1 MKILIEQ
8 YGYDKDR
15 LSAILDPHYFT
26 EMRDGKA
33 KIPYVGYFLSRK
45 IPDTVFILP
54 KVFIIDGKAFGEYEP
69 EDIIDF
75 ENLKQDHKANVF
87 SLSVWIYRAINLYFQ
102 RKDKVGDEA
111 EIMQNVVSH
120 QGPSSETMIDIV
132 LSLLKFDKE
141 HKNLFTYITRL
152 KHSGQNKIHWQ
163 KTISKTHALIQN
175 GVPVYLNPHTK
186 QKDINFDEELVVLF
200 YSVLNYLA
208 QEFKFNV
215 RPAFGYELL
224 KPEAI
229 QSMIESGKGVR
240 ILRQNRRKYFTDE
253 IVQLWNLLFT
263 FFEQSQYIQSKDN
276 HDEQA
281 MLVREFNLVFEDM
294 IDSLISDNNLDHR
307 LKKHKDGKI
316 IDHIYRDNSLIEDK
330 KQIYFIGDSKYYKDD
345 NDIGPDSIYKQFTY
359 AKNVIQYNIDFF
371 NQDPEAFERTNL
383 QYRDIATEGYNITPN
398 FFIRGHLQA
407 NELNN
412 FSDSLLVLQPMKDG
426 KDYDISYHFK
436 NRLFD
441 RDTLILQTYNINFLF
456 VLACYVQGAGEHTQ
470 EIRRIFRENIKTV
483 LQKQYVFYAI
493 TAHAD
498 VDSVQYLREN
508 FQTVLGKV
516 FQPFELDGNQQYYS
530 LALLNPNE
538 IELEDKQQQKEL
550 RAAIADENDA
560 VLFQLGQAFYVEPC
574 SLGVDPKTMLPKV
587 TPIERVEVP
596 KQMLT
601 MHHLENYPETSFL
614 IGIVNDEDHLQWI
627 FSREGG
633 KRDDAYNVRIGKN
646 VPGGVVKSRDEIKH
660 AKFVVLYL
668 AGREKEGIYKT
679 FRVKNI
685 GELTK
690 EQMIKTGYKE
700 PGHDKYLCY
709 FFDEEVTIGTIDIQ
723 RIIEDDQK
731 AFFETKKN
739 KSKDDEYPIGRPI
752 YLNGARLIEYR
763 MN

>member
-69 EDIIDF
+69 EKIIDF
-75 ENLKQDHKANVF
+75 DNLKQEHKANVF
-87 SLSVWIYRAINLYFQ
+87 SLSVWIYRAIKLYFQ
-102 RKDKVGDEA
+102 RKDKIGDEA
-111 EIMQNVVSH
+111 EIMQNVVFH

-141 HKNLFTYITRL
+141 HKSLFTYITRL

-163 KTISKTHALIQN
+163 KTISKTQALIQN

-186 QKDINFDEELVVLF
+186 QKDINFDEELIVLF

-215 RPAFGYELL
+215 RPAFGYDLL
-224 KPEAI
+224 KPETI

-253 IVQLWNLLFT
+253 MVQLWNLLFT
-263 FFEQSQYIQSKDN
+263 FFEQSQYVQSKEND
-276 HDEQA
+276 DEQA

-294 IDSLISDNNLDHR
+294 IDSLISDNSLPSG
-307 LKKHKDGKI
+307 LKSQKDGKI

-371 NQDPEAFERTNL
+371 NRKPDEFKRENL
-383 QYRDIATEGYNITPN
+383 QYRDNTTEGYNITPN

-412 FSDSLLVLQPMKDG
+412 YSDANLQLEPMSNG
-426 KDYDISYHFK
+426 KGYDISYHFE

-470 EIRRIFRENIKTV
+470 EIRRIFRENIKKV
-483 LQKQYVFYAI
+483 LQSKYNFFAI
-493 TAHAD
+493 KPK
-498 VDSVQYLREN
+498 VQDESEQFMHDN
-508 FQTVLGKV
+508 FQQVLGKV
-516 FQPFELDGNQQYYS
+516 FAPYDASTNCMALAVESDADNTET
-530 LALLNPNE
+530 LALIDQYFYRKHIPNDKLDIDPDMLFDTDEQTQLHAATHSMDMHVKCVITALVRKDDKYFDRYNTGESKEYVMESIPTVSLWSIKYLMPMVSYNLLGYYEVSDIKFNP
-538 IELEDKQQQKEL
+538 KTKGL
-550 RAAIADENDA
+550 R
-560 VLFQLGQAFYVEPC
+560 FKLGQFFP
-574 SLGVDPKTMLPKV
+574 LGD
-587 TPIERVEVP
+587 VP
-596 KQMLT
+596 
-601 MHHLENYPETSFL
+601 
-614 IGIVNDEDHLQWI
+614 VNVA
-627 FSREGG
+627 G
-633 KRDDAYNVRIGKN
+633 KMR
-646 VPGGVVKSRDEIKH
+646 H
-660 AKFVVLYL
+660 
-668 AGREKEGIYKT
+668 
-679 FRVKNI
+679 
-685 GELTK
+685 GELINLEYVYKLYNK
-690 EQMIKTGYKE
+690 EI
-700 PGHDKYLCY
+700 
-709 FFDEEVTIGTIDIQ
+709 
-723 RIIEDDQK
+723 
-731 AFFETKKN
+731 
-739 KSKDDEYPIGRPI
+739 
-752 YLNGARLIEYR
+752 
-763 MN
+763 

>member
-1 MKILIEQ
+1 MIILIEQ

-26 EMRDGKA
+26 EMRDGKV
-33 KIPYVGYFLSRK
+33 KIPYVGYFLSHK
-45 IPDTVFILP
+45 IPDVVFILP

-69 EDIIDF
+69 EEIIDF
-75 ENLKQDHKANVF
+75 ENLKPEHKANVF
-87 SLSVWIYRAINLYFQ
+87 NLSVWIYRAIKLYFQ
-102 RKDKVGDEA
+102 RKDKSGEEA

-141 HKNLFTYITRL
+141 HKSLFTYITRL

-163 KTISKTHALIQN
+163 KTISKTQALIQN
-175 GVPVYLNPHTK
+175 GVPIYLNPHTK
-186 QKDINFDEELVVLF
+186 HKDINFDEELIVLF
-200 YSVLNYLA
+200 YSVLNYLS

-215 RPAFGYELL
+215 RPVFGYELL
-224 KPEAI
+224 KPETI

-253 IVQLWNLLFT
+253 MVQLWNLLFT

-294 IDSLISDNNLDHR
+294 IDSLIGDNNLDHR

-383 QYRDIATEGYNITPN
+383 QYRDITTEGYNITPN

-412 FSDSLLVLQPMKDG
+412 YSDNLLEIQPMKNG
-426 KDYDISYHFK
+426 KDYEISYHFK

-470 EIRRIFRENIKTV
+470 EIRRIFRENIKKV
-483 LQKQYVFYAI
+483 LQSKYNFFAI
-493 TAHAD
+493 KPK
-498 VDSVQYLREN
+498 VQDESEQFMHDN
-508 FQTVLGKV
+508 FQQVLGKV
-516 FQPFELDGNQQYYS
+516 FAPYDASTNCMALAVESDANNTET
-530 LALLNPNE
+530 LALIDQYFYRKPIPKDKLD
-538 IELEDKQQQKEL
+538 IEPDMLFD
-550 RAAIADENDA
+550 ADEQTQSHAATHSVNKHVKCVITALVRKDDKNFDRYNTGEA
-560 VLFQLGQAFYVEPC
+560 NEYVMESIPTVSLWSIKYLMPMVSYDLLGYYEVSDIKFNPKTKGLRFKLGQFFP
-574 SLGVDPKTMLPKV
+574 LGD
-587 TPIERVEVP
+587 VP
-596 KQMLT
+596 
-601 MHHLENYPETSFL
+601 
-614 IGIVNDEDHLQWI
+614 VNVA
-627 FSREGG
+627 G
-633 KRDDAYNVRIGKN
+633 KMR
-646 VPGGVVKSRDEIKH
+646 H
-660 AKFVVLYL
+660 
-668 AGREKEGIYKT
+668 
-679 FRVKNI
+679 
-685 GELTK
+685 GEL
-690 EQMIKTGYKE
+690 INLDYVYKL
-700 PGHDKYLCY
+700 YN
-709 FFDEEVTIGTIDIQ
+709 
-723 RIIEDDQK
+723 QK
-731 AFFETKKN
+731 
-739 KSKDDEYPIGRPI
+739 I
-752 YLNGARLIEYR
+752 
-763 MN
+763 

>member
-69 EDIIDF
+69 EKIIDF
-75 ENLKQDHKANVF
+75 DNLKQEHKANVF
-87 SLSVWIYRAINLYFQ
+87 SLSVWIYRAIKLYFQ
-102 RKDKVGDEA
+102 RKDKIGDEA
-111 EIMQNVVSH
+111 EIMQNVVFH

-141 HKNLFTYITRL
+141 HKSLFTYITRL

-163 KTISKTHALIQN
+163 KTISKTQALIQN

-186 QKDINFDEELVVLF
+186 QKDINFDEELIVLF

-215 RPAFGYELL
+215 RPAFGYDLL
-224 KPEAI
+224 KPETI

-253 IVQLWNLLFT
+253 MVQLWNLLFT
-263 FFEQSQYIQSKDN
+263 FFEQSQYVQSKEND
-276 HDEQA
+276 DEQA

-294 IDSLISDNNLDHR
+294 IDSLISDNSLPSG
-307 LKKHKDGKI
+307 LKSQKDGKI

-371 NQDPEAFERTNL
+371 NRKPDEFKRENL
-383 QYRDIATEGYNITPN
+383 QYRDNTTEGYNITPN

-412 FSDSLLVLQPMKDG
+412 YSDANLQLEPMSNG
-426 KDYDISYHFK
+426 KGYDISYHFE

-470 EIRRIFRENIKTV
+470 EIRRIFRENIKKV
-483 LQKQYVFYAI
+483 LQSKYNFFAI
-493 TAHAD
+493 KPK
-498 VDSVQYLREN
+498 VQDESEQFMHNN
-508 FQTVLGKV
+508 FQQVLGKV
-516 FQPFELDGNQQYYS
+516 FAPYDASTNCMALAVESDADNTET
-530 LALLNPNE
+530 LALIDQYFYRKHIPNDKLDIDPDMLFDTDEQTQLHAATHSMDMHVKCVITALVRKDDKYFDRYNTGESKEYVMESIPTVSLWSIKYLMPMVSYNLLGYYEVSDIKFNP
-538 IELEDKQQQKEL
+538 KTKGL
-550 RAAIADENDA
+550 R
-560 VLFQLGQAFYVEPC
+560 FKLGQFFP
-574 SLGVDPKTMLPKV
+574 LGD
-587 TPIERVEVP
+587 VP
-596 KQMLT
+596 
-601 MHHLENYPETSFL
+601 
-614 IGIVNDEDHLQWI
+614 VNVA
-627 FSREGG
+627 G
-633 KRDDAYNVRIGKN
+633 KMR
-646 VPGGVVKSRDEIKH
+646 H
-660 AKFVVLYL
+660 
-668 AGREKEGIYKT
+668 
-679 FRVKNI
+679 
-685 GELTK
+685 GELINLEYVYKLYNK
-690 EQMIKTGYKE
+690 EI
-700 PGHDKYLCY
+700 
-709 FFDEEVTIGTIDIQ
+709 
-723 RIIEDDQK
+723 
-731 AFFETKKN
+731 
-739 KSKDDEYPIGRPI
+739 
-752 YLNGARLIEYR
+752 
-763 MN
+763 

>member
-69 EDIIDF
+69 EEIIDF
-75 ENLKQDHKANVF
+75 DNLKPEHKANVF
-87 SLSVWIYRAINLYFQ
+87 SLSVWIYRAIKLYFQ
-102 RKDKVGDEA
+102 RKDKTSDEA

-141 HKNLFTYITRL
+141 HKSLFTYITRL

-163 KTISKTHALIQN
+163 KTISKTQALIQN
-175 GVPVYLNPHTK
+175 GIPVYLNPRTK
-186 QKDINFDEELVVLF
+186 HKDINFDEELIVLF

-224 KPEAI
+224 KPEVI

-240 ILRQNRRKYFTDE
+240 ILGQNRRKYFTDE
-253 IVQLWNLLFT
+253 MVQLWNLLFT

-294 IDSLISDNNLDHR
+294 IDSLIGDNNLDHR

-383 QYRDIATEGYNITPN
+383 QYRDITTEGYNITPN

-412 FSDSLLVLQPMKDG
+412 YSDNLLEIQPMKNG
-426 KDYDISYHFK
+426 KDYEISYHFK

-470 EIRRIFRENIKTV
+470 EIRRIFRENIKKV
-483 LQKQYVFYAI
+483 LQSKYNFFAI
-493 TAHAD
+493 KPK
-498 VDSVQYLREN
+498 VQDESEQFMHDN
-508 FQTVLGKV
+508 FQQVLGKIFAPYDASTNCMALAV
-516 FQPFELDGNQQYYS
+516 ESDANNTET
-530 LALLNPNE
+530 LALIDQYFYRKPIPKDKLD
-538 IELEDKQQQKEL
+538 IEPDMLFD
-550 RAAIADENDA
+550 ADEQTQSHAATHSVNKHVKCVITALVRKDDKNFDRYNTGEA
-560 VLFQLGQAFYVEPC
+560 KEYVMESIPTVSLWSIKYLMPMVSYDLLGYYEVSDIKFNPKTKGLRFKLGQFFP
-574 SLGVDPKTMLPKV
+574 LGD
-587 TPIERVEVP
+587 VP
-596 KQMLT
+596 
-601 MHHLENYPETSFL
+601 
-614 IGIVNDEDHLQWI
+614 VNVA
-627 FSREGG
+627 G
-633 KRDDAYNVRIGKN
+633 KMR
-646 VPGGVVKSRDEIKH
+646 H
-660 AKFVVLYL
+660 
-668 AGREKEGIYKT
+668 
-679 FRVKNI
+679 
-685 GELTK
+685 GEL
-690 EQMIKTGYKE
+690 INLDYVYKL
-700 PGHDKYLCY
+700 YN
-709 FFDEEVTIGTIDIQ
+709 
-723 RIIEDDQK
+723 QK
-731 AFFETKKN
+731 
-739 KSKDDEYPIGRPI
+739 I
-752 YLNGARLIEYR
+752 
-763 MN
+763 

>member
-15 LSAILDPHYFT
+15 LSAILDQHYFT

-54 KVFIIDGKAFGEYEP
+54 KVFIIDGKAFGKYAP
-69 EDIIDF
+69 EEIIDF
-75 ENLKQDHKANVF
+75 DNLKHGHQTNVF
-87 SLSVWIYRAINLYFQ
+87 SLSVWIYRAIKLYFQ
-102 RKDKVGDEA
+102 RKDKVDDEA

-141 HKNLFTYITRL
+141 HKSLFTYITRL

-163 KTISKTHALIQN
+163 KTISKTQALIQN
-175 GVPVYLNPHTK
+175 GVPLYLNPHTK
-186 QKDINFDEELVVLF
+186 HKDINFDEELIVLF

-215 RPAFGYELL
+215 RPAFGYDLL
-224 KPEAI
+224 NPEII

-253 IVQLWNLLFT
+253 MVQLWNLLFT

-345 NDIGPDSIYKQFTY
+345 NDIGPESIYKQFTY

-371 NQDPEAFERTNL
+371 NQNPEAFERTNL
-383 QYRDIATEGYNITPN
+383 QYRDSTTEGYNITPN

-407 NELNN
+407 DKLSNYRDAN
-412 FSDSLLVLQPMKDG
+412 LQLEKMNDDKN
-426 KDYDISYHFK
+426 YEISYHFK

-470 EIRRIFRENIKTV
+470 EIRRIFRENIKKV
-483 LQKQYVFYAI
+483 LQKQYDFYAM
-493 TAHAD
+493 TPREGVNAD
-498 VDSVQYLREN
+498 EFLKEN
-508 FQTVLGKV
+508 FQQLLGKV
-516 FQPFELDGNQQYYS
+516 FTPYNIEGPQKYYS
-530 LALLNPNE
+530 LALDNDPKFE
-538 IELEDKQQQKEL
+538 S
-550 RAAIADENDA
+550 ENDL
-560 VLFQLGQAFYVEPC
+560 VLALLEPGFHYKKCKLGDNPAK
-574 SLGVDPKTMLPKV
+574 LLPKV
-587 TPIERVEVP
+587 EQKILTGVP
-596 KQMLT
+596 QSMLT
-601 MHHLENYPETSFL
+601 IHHIQRYSDKHFL
-614 IGIVNDEDHLQWI
+614 IGCYHSDAQLEWI
-627 FSREGG
+627 T
-633 KRDDAYNVRIGKN
+633 GKN
-646 VPGGVVKSRDEIKH
+646 DKGTNLYNIRLKKRGEEPRDG
-660 AKFVVLYL
+660 ALSSTFLAGMDVKFVILYRL
-668 AGREKEGIYKT
+668 GEENGNEYRVFHVHHHATMDKERMSRALYPDPKGNY
-679 FRVKNI
+679 F
-685 GELTK
+685 
-690 EQMIKTGYKE
+690 
-700 PGHDKYLCY
+700 CY
-709 FFDEEVTIGTIDIQ
+709 VFDEEVLLSSKIDLEK
-723 RIIEDDQK
+723 IISEARQHK
-731 AFFETKKN
+731 G
-739 KSKDDEYPIGRPI
+739 YV
-752 YLNGARLIEYR
+752 NGMPVFRTGKELLQYIKP
-763 MN
+763 

>member
-26 EMRDGKA
+26 EMRDGKV
-33 KIPYVGYFLSRK
+33 KIPYVGYFLSHK
-45 IPDTVFILP
+45 IPDVVFILP

-69 EDIIDF
+69 EEIIDF
-75 ENLKQDHKANVF
+75 ENLKPEHKANVF
-87 SLSVWIYRAINLYFQ
+87 NLSVWIYRAIKLYFQ
-102 RKDKVGDEA
+102 RKDKSGEEA

-141 HKNLFTYITRL
+141 HKSLFTYITRL

-163 KTISKTHALIQN
+163 KTISKTQALIQN
-175 GVPVYLNPHTK
+175 GVPIYLNPHTK
-186 QKDINFDEELVVLF
+186 HKDINFDEELIVLF
-200 YSVLNYLA
+200 YSVLNYLS

-224 KPEAI
+224 KPEII
-229 QSMIESGKGVR
+229 QSMIKSGKGVR

-253 IVQLWNLLFT
+253 MVQLWNLLFT

-383 QYRDIATEGYNITPN
+383 QYRDITTEGYNITPN

-412 FSDSLLVLQPMKDG
+412 YSDNLLEIQPMKNG
-426 KDYDISYHFK
+426 KDYEISYHFK

-470 EIRRIFRENIKTV
+470 EIRRIFRENIKKV
-483 LQKQYVFYAI
+483 LQSKYNFFAI
-493 TAHAD
+493 KPK
-498 VDSVQYLREN
+498 VQDKSEQFMHDN
-508 FQTVLGKV
+508 FQQVLGKI
-516 FQPFELDGNQQYYS
+516 FAPYDASTNC
-530 LALLNPNE
+530 LALAVESDANNTETLALIDQYFYRKPIPKDKLD
-538 IELEDKQQQKEL
+538 IEPDMLFD
-550 RAAIADENDA
+550 ADEQTQSHAATHSVNKHVKCVITALVRKDDKNFDRYNTGEA
-560 VLFQLGQAFYVEPC
+560 KEYVMESIPTVSLWSIKYLMPMVSYDLLGYYEVSDIKFNPKTKGLRFKLGQFFP
-574 SLGVDPKTMLPKV
+574 LGD
-587 TPIERVEVP
+587 VP
-596 KQMLT
+596 
-601 MHHLENYPETSFL
+601 
-614 IGIVNDEDHLQWI
+614 VNVA
-627 FSREGG
+627 G
-633 KRDDAYNVRIGKN
+633 KMR
-646 VPGGVVKSRDEIKH
+646 H
-660 AKFVVLYL
+660 
-668 AGREKEGIYKT
+668 
-679 FRVKNI
+679 
-685 GELTK
+685 GELINLDYMYKLYNK
-690 EQMIKTGYKE
+690 EI
-700 PGHDKYLCY
+700 
-709 FFDEEVTIGTIDIQ
+709 
-723 RIIEDDQK
+723 
-731 AFFETKKN
+731 
-739 KSKDDEYPIGRPI
+739 
-752 YLNGARLIEYR
+752 
-763 MN
+763 

>member
-54 KVFIIDGKAFGEYEP
+54 KVFIIDGKAFGEYAP
-69 EDIIDF
+69 EEIIDF
-75 ENLKQDHKANVF
+75 DNLEQEHKANVF
-87 SLSVWIYRAINLYFQ
+87 SLSVWIYRAIKLYFQ
-102 RKDKVGDEA
+102 RKDKVGDET

-141 HKNLFTYITRL
+141 HKSLFTYITRL

-163 KTISKTHALIQN
+163 KTISKTQALIQN

-186 QKDINFDEELVVLF
+186 QKDINFDEELIVLF

-215 RPAFGYELL
+215 RPAFGYELI
-224 KPEAI
+224 KPEVI
-229 QSMIESGKGVR
+229 LSMIESGKGIR

-253 IVQLWNLLFT
+253 MVQLWNLLFT

-294 IDSLISDNNLDHR
+294 IDSLISDNNLDHS

-316 IDHIYRDNSLIEDK
+316 IDHIYRDSSLIEDK

-371 NQDPEAFERTNL
+371 NQNPEAFERTNL
-383 QYRDIATEGYNITPN
+383 QYRDNTTEGYNITPN
-398 FFIRGHLQA
+398 FFIRGHLQPKK
-407 NELNN
+407 LNN
-412 FSDSLLVLQPMKDG
+412 YSDANLQLEKMNDDKN
-426 KDYDISYHFK
+426 YEISYHFK

-470 EIRRIFRENIKTV
+470 EIRRIFRDNIKEV
-483 LQKQYVFYAI
+483 LQKQYDFYAM
-493 TAHAD
+493 TPREGVNAD
-498 VDSVQYLREN
+498 EFLKEN
-508 FQTVLGKV
+508 FQQLLGKV
-516 FQPFELDGNQQYYS
+516 FTPYKIEGPQKYYS
-530 LALLNPNE
+530 LAL
-538 IELEDKQQQKEL
+538 D
-550 RAAIADENDA
+550 
-560 VLFQLGQAFYVEPC
+560 
-574 SLGVDPKTMLPKV
+574 SDPKFAGENEFVLDLVETGFYCKKCKLGDNPAEKLPKV
-587 TPIERVEVP
+587 EQSAVSTASVSL
-596 KQMLT
+596 LT
-601 MHHLENYPETSFL
+601 THHIQRYPNQHFL
-614 IGIVNDEDHLQWI
+614 IGCYHSDAQFEWIMGKNDKGTNL
-627 FSREGG
+627 
-633 KRDDAYNVRIGKN
+633 YNVRLKKR
-646 VPGGVVKSRDEIKH
+646 GVEERDGSLSPTFLASKDVRFVILYKH
-660 AKFVVLYL
+660 DGENRNEYRVFHVHHHATMDEERMRKALYPDPK
-668 AGREKEGIYKT
+668 GNY
-679 FRVKNI
+679 F
-685 GELTK
+685 
-690 EQMIKTGYKE
+690 
-700 PGHDKYLCY
+700 CY
-709 FFDEEVTIGTIDIQ
+709 VFDEEVQLSSKIDLEK
-723 RIIEDDQK
+723 IISE
-731 AFFETKKN
+731 AGNSE
-739 KSKDDEYPIGRPI
+739 EYPE
-752 YLNGARLIEYR
+752 GAPVFKTGEELMQYIKP
-763 MN
+763 